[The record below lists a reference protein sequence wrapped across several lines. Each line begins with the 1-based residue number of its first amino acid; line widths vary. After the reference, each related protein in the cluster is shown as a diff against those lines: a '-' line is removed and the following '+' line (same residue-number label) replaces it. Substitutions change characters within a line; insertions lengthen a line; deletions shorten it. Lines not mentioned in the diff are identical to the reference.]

1 MGTMRVSAKPFH
13 EKSYEKKEYHEADD
27 EQPTLILCSFVSF
40 ALLIFFQGTHCQNSL
55 KFIVTVF

>member
-13 EKSYEKKEYHEADD
+13 EKSHEKKEYHEADD

-40 ALLIFFQGTHCQNSL
+40 ALLIFF
-55 KFIVTVF
+55 